1 MGSNAKAFGSI
12 SFSFVIFGYGDEELK
27 KSCRK
32 TSEAGRI
39 PVPYTPSFLFS
50 ARYASV

>member
-1 MGSNAKAFGSI
+1 MRIHFFTAPFL
-12 SFSFVIFGYGDEELK
+12 FVIFGYGDEELK

-32 TSEAGRI
+32 TAKAGRLSAS
-39 PVPYTPSFLFS
+39 YTPSFLFS